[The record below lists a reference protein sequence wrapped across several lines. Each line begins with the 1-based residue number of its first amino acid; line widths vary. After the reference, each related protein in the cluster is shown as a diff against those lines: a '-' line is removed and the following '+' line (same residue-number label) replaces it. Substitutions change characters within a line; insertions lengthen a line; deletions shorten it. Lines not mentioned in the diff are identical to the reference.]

1 MEERQCTRCPVDKDK
16 LCFKKQIEAIASA
29 DIPASVKNENIGL
42 LREIYRPTNC
52 SHINH
57 NPPFDKKGL

>member
-29 DIPASVKNENIGL
+29 DIPASVKNENIGF
-42 LREIYRPTNC
+42 IK
-52 SHINH
+52 SV
-57 NPPFDKKGL
+57 DKDVDVYVMISIKK